1 MHFHP
6 VADLGQS
13 CIRTKEVGREDG
25 SDHPRVLLL
34 LLPIHSPFLFHSGVV
49 RESIIKE
56 KRMSDIRMEEEEL
69 IEIIMQLALL
79 SVSSEVE
86 LSHSNNPLFSSPT

>member
-1 MHFHP
+1 MHP
-6 VADLGQS
+6 DKGS
-13 CIRTKEVGREDG
+13 RKGGREDG
-25 SDHPRVLLL
+25 SDHPRVLL

-56 KRMSDIRMEEEEL
+56 RKKKRMSDIRMEEEEL

-79 SVSSEVE
+79 SISSEVE
-86 LSHSNNPLFSSPT
+86 LSHNDNPLFSSPTWTY

>member
-1 MHFHP
+1 
-6 VADLGQS
+6 
-13 CIRTKEVGREDG
+13 
-25 SDHPRVLLL
+25 
-34 LLPIHSPFLFHSGVV
+34 
-49 RESIIKE
+49 
-56 KRMSDIRMEEEEL
+56 MSDIRMEEEEI